1 MTGSVEAELE
11 KVREEPDTVQDE
23 GAAPEAAAA
32 PAAAVAQQK
41 APAAAAPA
49 QAKGNFD
56 GLDVVMSI
64 PVEIEIVLG
73 TTQMPLS
80 RLMKMTRG
88 AIIPLD
94 RKVGEPVDI
103 VVNNRVVARGEVVIL
118 DESQSRFGVSLT
130 SVVGISADD
139 LEA

>member
-1 MTGSVEAELE
+1 MTGSVEAGLE
-11 KVREEPDTVQDE
+11 KVAGEAD
-23 GAAPEAAAA
+23 AAGGDQAVAA
-32 PAAAVAQQK
+32 PASGQPAE
-41 APAAAAPA
+41 PAAAAEA
-49 QAKGNFD
+49 ATAEASGGFD

-80 RLMKMTRG
+80 RLMKLTRG

-103 VVNNRVVARGEVVIL
+103 VVNNRIVARGEVVIL

-139 LEA
+139 LEG

>member
-11 KVREEPDTVQDE
+11 KVKVES
-23 GAAPEAAAA
+23 EAAAA
-32 PAAAVAQQK
+32 DGVAPEAPASQPAET
-41 APAAAAPA
+41 APAAPASAAA
-49 QAKGNFD
+49 ASGGFD

-80 RLMKMTRG
+80 RLMKLTRG

-118 DESQSRFGVSLT
+118 DEAQSRFGVSLT

-139 LEA
+139 LEG

>member
-1 MTGSVEAELE
+1 MTGSIEAELE
-11 KVREEPDTVQDE
+11 KVKAEPD
-23 GAAPEAAAA
+23 AAA
-32 PAAAVAQQK
+32 PAAEQ
-41 APAAAAPA
+41 PAASDAGIDAGAASPPA
-49 QAKGNFD
+49 EAAAGFD

-80 RLMKMTRG
+80 RLMKLTRG

-103 VVNNRVVARGEVVIL
+103 VVNNRIVARGEVVIL

-139 LEA
+139 LEG

>member
-11 KVREEPDTVQDE
+11 KVKETDTVQTE
-23 GAAPEAAAA
+23 GVAPEAAAPPS
-32 PAAAVAQQK
+32 PAAPQK
-41 APAAAAPA
+41 APAAPA
-49 QAKGNFD
+49 QAEGNFD

>member
-11 KVREEPDTVQDE
+11 KVRDESDAVQSE
-23 GAAPEAAAA
+23 AAA
-32 PAAAVAQQK
+32 PAAEAPPQ
-41 APAAAAPA
+41 PAAGQPATPAAPPEA
-49 QAKGNFD
+49 PGKFD

-64 PVEIEIVLG
+64 PVGIEIVLG

-80 RLMKMTRG
+80 RLMKLTRG

-139 LEA
+139 LEG